1 MSLDISCSLME
12 EFNEF
17 MLSDVTS
24 ELKYF
29 ISSSDYRMGMKG
41 ALYFLYNTALQSI
54 PLNQG

>member
-17 MLSDVTS
+17 MLSEVIS

-29 ISSSDYRMGMKG
+29 ISSSDYNIGMKG
-41 ALYFLYNTALQSI
+41 ARYFLYSTALQSI